1 MVTAEKAAEG
11 GRSPG
16 TSRVP
21 DTRDWLTRNEATDML
36 SCALQTLVN
45 YERKGVLNPEHA
57 YRPDARG
64 VEHRVIVYNPHE
76 LKKVANRLSRY
87 ATSPRDPG
95 EITARAYDLFEEG
108 KPPKEIVRELRIT
121 SDAVRELR
129 EKWKDDGGADL
140 VISPGAKEA
149 LEKVVGPFKDVTELV
164 ERVAE
169 RLTRVGS
176 DEATRCTPAAR

>member
-1 MVTAEKAAEG
+1 MVTAEKAIDG
-11 GRSPG
+11 
-16 TSRVP
+16 SRPTGAPKIP

-45 YERKGVLNPEHA
+45 YERKGVLNPEQA

-64 VEHRVIVYNPHE
+64 VEHRVVVYNPHE
-76 LKKVANRLSRY
+76 LKKVANRLNRH
-87 ATSPRDPG
+87 AASPRDPG
-95 EITARAYDLFEEG
+95 EVTARAYDLFEEG

-140 VISPGAKEA
+140 VICSTAKEA
-149 LEKVVGPFKDVTELV
+149 LEKVVGSFDSVTELV
-164 ERVAE
+164 ERVA
-169 RLTRVGS
+169 RLK
-176 DEATRCTPAAR
+176 AP